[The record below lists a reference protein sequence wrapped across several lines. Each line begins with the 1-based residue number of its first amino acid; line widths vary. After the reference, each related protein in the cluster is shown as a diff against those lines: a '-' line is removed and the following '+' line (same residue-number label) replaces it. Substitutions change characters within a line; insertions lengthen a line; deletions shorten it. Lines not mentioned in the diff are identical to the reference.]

1 MEVGFSLQTH
11 LRRGLIVAAC
21 ALSIS
26 GHASRPAPEAS
37 YTFVATETKLW
48 TEPTRFGE
56 PKALL
61 RTGVELEVL
70 EYSSA
75 KDWIRVKTGSGRIGW
90 IPTRF
95 TTQGGRRTFPV
106 NAQLGDQASDA
117 NGTRAPASVELQAP
131 TSMADSSKSWEAL
144 LGVEYMNQLT
154 REKTS
159 GFGFDVSALHRLTN
173 NWSVG
178 GAVSW
183 DRFSRSASSGS
194 YSTSRTSHRIFPHA
208 LFRFR
213 FSDFRVDLGMGY
225 ALDRS
230 SIRTEDAAGNL
241 VSTAADGSLVSGSG
255 HESSLGFRITPRY
268 ILPLSRLLKVGFY
281 MSYLLDVPLS
291 SGEGSFAGADKAIS
305 PPYSYLGAG
314 VSMSL
319 DF

>member
-1 MEVGFSLQTH
+1 LQ
-11 LRRGLIVAAC
+11 AAR
-21 ALSIS
+21 LS
-26 GHASRPAPEAS
+26 PEAS
-37 YTFVATETKLW
+37 YAFVASETKLW

-61 RTGVELEVL
+61 KTGVELEVL
-70 EYSSA
+70 EYSSER
-75 KDWIRVKTGSGRIGW
+75 DWIRVKTGSGRIGW

-106 NAQLGDQASDA
+106 NAQLGDDA
-117 NGTRAPASVELQAP
+117 VSAEGSRAPASVELQAP
-131 TSMADSSKSWEAL
+131 TSDTSKSWEAL
-144 LGVEYMNQLT
+144 LGVEYMNQIT

-159 GFGFDVSALHRLTN
+159 GFGLDVSALHRLTN
-173 NWSVG
+173 NWSLG
-178 GAVSW
+178 GAMTW
-183 DRFSRSASSGS
+183 DRFSKSASSGA

-213 FSDFRVDLGMGY
+213 YSDFRVDLGLGY

-241 VSTAADGSLVSGSG
+241 VSTDSNGLLVSGSG

-281 MSYLLDVPLS
+281 MTYLLDVPLS
-291 SGEGSFAGADKAIS
+291 SSDEDFAGAEQAIK

>member
-1 MEVGFSLQTH
+1 MSAQ
-11 LRRGLIVAAC
+11 AA
-21 ALSIS
+21 
-26 GHASRPAPEAS
+26 RPAPEAS
-37 YTFVATETKLW
+37 YAFVATETKLW

-56 PKALL
+56 PKAML

-75 KDWIRVKTGSGRIGW
+75 RDWIRVKTGSGRIGW

-106 NAQLGDQASDA
+106 NADLGNEASA
-117 NGTRAPASVELQAP
+117 EGGSRNPASVELQAP
-131 TSMADSSKSWEAL
+131 ASMADSSKSWEAL
-144 LGVEYMNQLT
+144 LGVEYMNQIT

-159 GFGFDVSALHRLTN
+159 GFGVDVSALHRLTN
-173 NWSVG
+173 NWSLG
-178 GAVSW
+178 GALSW
-183 DRFSRSASSGS
+183 DRFSKSASSGG

-213 FSDFRVDLGMGY
+213 YSDFRVDLGLGY

-230 SIRTEDAAGNL
+230 SIRTEDSAGNL
-241 VSTAADGSLVSGSG
+241 VNTAADGSLVSGSG
-255 HESSLGFRITPRY
+255 HESSLGFRITPRF

-281 MSYLLDVPLS
+281 VSYLLDVPLS
-291 SGEGSFAGADKAIS
+291 SGDGNFAGADQAIK